1 MLNYL
6 INRLFIA
13 IMVTIT
19 VSIIAFSLLRLS
31 GDLAAELAGDDATE
45 EEIAQVAKAY
55 GLDRPLYV
63 QYGVWAGG
71 ALTGDLGQSIFSN
84 EPVFG
89 ILKGAVPTTAKLA
102 VLALAL
108 GIIIAVPLGIIAA
121 VYQNTGVDRA
131 SLVIAVFGQAI
142 HNFWLGLMLILVF
155 GVALRWL
162 PISGQDTLLHFV
174 MPTVTIALSTLPQI
188 MRLTRTGM
196 VEVLQSDYIRAAYA
210 KGLPARMVILKHALR
225 NAILPVV
232 SITMVTFGFLLGGTV
247 VVETIFALNGLG
259 FEAFQAIIRQDFP
272 VLQSVVLFISV
283 IYIGLT
289 LLSDLI
295 NAQLDPRIRLS

>member
-13 IMVTIT
+13 VMVTIT

-55 GLDRPLYV
+55 GLDRPLYF
-63 QYGVWAGG
+63 QYLVWAGG

-84 EPVFG
+84 EPVFS

-102 VLALAL
+102 ILALSL
-108 GIIIAVPLGIIAA
+108 GIIIAVPLGIISA
-121 VYQNTGVDRA
+121 VYQNTAVDRA
-131 SLVIAVFGQAI
+131 SLVLAVFGQAI
-142 HNFWLGLMLILVF
+142 PNFWLGLMFILLF

-162 PISGQDTLLHFV
+162 PISGQDTIWHFV

>member
-13 IMVTIT
+13 ILVTIT

-63 QYGVWAGG
+63 QYFDWAGG
-71 ALTGDLGQSIFSN
+71 ALSGDLGQSIFSN

-102 VLALAL
+102 ILALAL
-108 GIIIAVPLGIIAA
+108 GIIIAVPLGIVAA
-121 VYQNTGVDRA
+121 VNQNTGIDRA

-142 HNFWLGLMLILVF
+142 PNFWLGLMLILLF

-162 PISGQDTLLHFV
+162 PISGQDTILHFV

-196 VEVLQSDYIRAAYA
+196 VEVMQSDYIRAAFA
-210 KGLPARMVILKHALR
+210 KGLPARIVILKHALR

-283 IYIGLT
+283 IYIFLT